1 MAEDR
6 RCDVSG
12 CRGWRIRGSDKCAG
26 HDPEAQERARAAA
39 REKAE
44 GLGLSTLRSLED
56 AKAWINTAG
65 LALARGKLKPEIAR
79 EIRLHAQAWAQVHQ
93 GHVVVEEFERL
104 KARVAELEG
113 QRGESWRG

>member
-1 MAEDR
+1 MAQKCR
-6 RCDVSG
+6 HAG
-12 CRGWRIRGSDKCAG
+12 CGGYAVHGKDQCAG
-26 HDPEAQERARAAA
+26 HDPESQQKALEA
-39 REKAE
+39 RER